1 MYYEGKASGITAQS
15 VLPSTVSDYLILE
28 NKVIKCLGHSM
39 PRHVGRFRFIE
50 TSEDVCHVLA
60 VDGSAL
66 VVQYVSE
73 NANQW

>member
-1 MYYEGKASGITAQS
+1 
-15 VLPSTVSDYLILE
+15 
-28 NKVIKCLGHSM
+28 M